1 MGKTS
6 GWVTIAGCFLML
18 LGLCFL
24 PAALGSH
31 PDEAI
36 LGAGVSIFC
45 LGALTSAGGIYLKA
59 RALQLGAAAPR
70 VTPTPKRVRGGCGL
84 CGTETPVI
92 HCRVHEIHL
101 CANCLGDHYDFRS
114 CAYVP
119 STRRTTPAKAAAR
132 FAAKA

>member
-1 MGKTS
+1 MGKMS
-6 GWVTIAGCFLML
+6 GWVTIAGFFLML

-36 LGAGVSIFC
+36 LGAGVSIFSF
-45 LGALTSAGGIYLKA
+45 GALTCAAGMYLKA
-59 RALQLGAAAPR
+59 RALQSGAAAPR
-70 VTPTPKRVRGGCGL
+70 VTAAPKRVRGGCGL

-101 CANCLGDHYDFRS
+101 CGNCLEDHYDFRS
-114 CAYVP
+114 CAYIP
-119 STRRTTPAKAAAR
+119 STRRTAPAKPASR